1 MTLAEILPPP
11 VLFFALG
18 FAATLLRSDLAV
30 PEALAKALSLCLMM
44 AIGLKGG
51 MAVAE
56 PGAAAAMLPALG
68 VGVALSALLPL
79 PAYALLR
86 AATGLDRAT
95 AAAIAAHY
103 GSVSVVTFA
112 AAAGLRPRQGR
123 ASSRA
128 RCCSTAR
135 WCCCSAPS

>member
-18 FAATLLRSDLAV
+18 FAATLLRSDLAA

-44 AIGLKGG
+44 AIGLKGA

-95 AAAIAAHY
+95 AAVSAHY